1 MIYVVFGL
9 IGLGI
14 VFTVIRFIVGPHLS
28 DRIVSLD
35 TFNMMVIGIIVL
47 LALFFKNSL
56 YLDIALV
63 YGLLAFL
70 ESIVFARY
78 MEAKTHDN
86 S

>member
-1 MIYVVFGL
+1 MIYIVFGL
-9 IGLGI
+9 LGLGI
-14 VFTVIRFIVGPHLS
+14 VFTVLRFIIGPHLS
-28 DRIVSLD
+28 DRVVSID
-35 TFNMMVIGIIVL
+35 TFNMMIIGVIVL
-47 LALFFKNSL
+47 LALFFENNL

-78 MEAKTHDN
+78 MEAKSHDN